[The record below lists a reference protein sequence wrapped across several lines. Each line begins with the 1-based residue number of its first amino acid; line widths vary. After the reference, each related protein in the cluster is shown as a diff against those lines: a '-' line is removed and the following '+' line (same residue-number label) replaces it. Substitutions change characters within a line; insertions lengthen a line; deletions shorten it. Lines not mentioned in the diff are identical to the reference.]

1 MLKLEGLLAPKFI
14 LQYRPKPRR
23 AGLEMSDVASDLE
36 MKDVNQEE
44 EKKHPLIRLMDLTR
58 EMDDLIENLI
68 LNSNGGDKA
77 KLLTLYELAQ
87 IAEDT
92 VLIDWAL
99 CVAEAR
105 GLEIAGEL
113 EWYVKE
119 ALKDLTKAY
128 TRIKA
133 GDDVGSNWNLVA
145 LAHAGLHAGL
155 RDFITGLGMKGVT
168 FCGPP

>member
-1 MLKLEGLLAPKFI
+1 M
-14 LQYRPKPRR
+14 
-23 AGLEMSDVASDLE
+23 ASDLE
-36 MKDVNQEE
+36 MRDVNQEKE
-44 EKKHPLIRLMDLTR
+44 EKHPLIRLMDLRR
-58 EMDDLIENLI
+58 EMEDLMENLI
-68 LNSNGGDKA
+68 LSSNGGDKA

-87 IAEDT
+87 IAEDA

-113 EWYVKE
+113 EWYIKK
-119 ALKDLTKAY
+119 ALKDLTEAY

-133 GDDVGSNWNLVA
+133 GDDIGSNWNLVVSA
-145 LAHAGLHAGL
+145 QAALHAGL